1 MDTQLKGELEGIGQS
16 HLTIYG
22 IAAIVETWDW
32 PDHAVNA
39 HWLARGK
46 KRVWFDYLALLERG
60 MNGAELEEK
69 LGRLRVV
76 IYGKMYAVQ
85 DDGVWA
91 YVLVDKNRVSV
102 AKNMLAKTGVLI
114 A

>member
-1 MDTQLKGELEGIGQS
+1 LEGIGQS
-16 HLTIYG
+16 HLTICG
-22 IAAIVETWDW
+22 IAAIVETWE
-32 PDHAVNA
+32 VNA